1 MHLLLN
7 GSTMKL
13 KYDAA
18 QISRIIDQAL
28 IYQCACPAQVATT
41 LLELRDL
48 HDYQERCGE
57 SDDTDRRVHD
67 AIAAAT
73 AEVHARLE
81 RCLDEVLE
89 IEGWDRTTLT
99 MPAGLRKRPTKS
111 L

>member
-1 MHLLLN
+1 
-7 GSTMKL
+7 MKL

-18 QISRIIDQAL
+18 QISRIIEQAL

-48 HDYQERCGE
+48 HDYQERCSE
-57 SDDTDRRVHD
+57 ASETDARTHA

-73 AEVHARLE
+73 EEVHARME
-81 RCLDEVLE
+81 ACLDEVLA
-89 IEGWDRTTLT
+89 IEGWDRATLS
-99 MPAGLRKRPTKS
+99 MPATLRKRPTKS